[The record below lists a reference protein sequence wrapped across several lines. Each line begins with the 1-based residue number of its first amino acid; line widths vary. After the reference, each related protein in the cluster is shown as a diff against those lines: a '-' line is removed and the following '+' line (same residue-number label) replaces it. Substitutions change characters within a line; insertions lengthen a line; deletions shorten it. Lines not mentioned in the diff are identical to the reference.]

1 MSTNTTSTSD
11 RVGADSL
18 TSSLAQEEG
27 AQKVESASPF
37 AAGLPDP
44 AALARLAN
52 EFFAA
57 LPGAGVAAVSSN
69 EVDLH
74 QDDLRVPS
82 GSPAQTAVPDYQR
95 EMFPF
100 PVVPNLGSIPV
111 VPQLPST
118 ATTGALTEADFRAI
132 AASLAGVVGLVPQ
145 VPTPAFSSATLNPA
159 SSFLE
164 GEQAGPWTAA
174 PQFPPAVEM
183 FSFPGVPAIP
193 SSPPTAPPS
202 GSDLAISRSSPTAA
216 TASAPGAPI
225 SPTAYQTP
233 GNSGDENRTDPYR
246 TDPYRTDPWATAPNF
261 PNEVFSLLRVP
272 GVSAPGVPER
282 EIPEPRVPEK
292 IVSQPSVPM
301 TSASLDS
308 PHSAND
314 SHSIRAIP
322 NAVQSPAIPES
333 AGDLADVGQ
342 AAYGNAAPTFPAV
355 TEMFSFPGVPGAQS
369 PPGVPVLPS
378 SVPTRPPTETDL
390 RELSAAFPGASAPAM
405 TPGVPQ
411 SAFPSASADTSSAE
425 GTPQQAVSLPK
436 GVESF
441 EFRPD
446 LAPGELGVA
455 KRPLDPRLI
464 RQDFPILQER
474 VHGRQLIWLDNAA
487 TTQKPNAVIDR
498 LSYFYQHENS
508 NVHRAAHTLAA
519 RATDAY
525 ESAREKTRRFL
536 NASSTREI
544 VFVRG
549 TTEGINLV
557 AQAWGR
563 RNVQKDDEVVITW
576 LEHHAN
582 IVPWQQLCSEKGARL
597 RVAPVNDRGEVILE
611 EYERLLG
618 PRTRI
623 VSFSQVSNAL
633 GTITPAREMVE
644 MAHRHG
650 ARVLVD
656 GAQAVSHMRVDV
668 QALDCDFYVFSG
680 HKIFAP
686 TGIGAVYGK
695 LELLDTMPP
704 WHGGGNMIVDVTFE
718 KTTYQTAPGRFEAGT
733 GNIADAVGLG
743 AALDYVEQVGME
755 SISAYE
761 HELLIYSTA
770 GLLTVPGLR
779 LIGTAREKA
788 GVLSFVLDD
797 VRTEDVGA
805 ALNQEGI
812 AVRSGHH
819 CAQPILR
826 RMGVEST
833 VRPSLALYNTR
844 EEIDAL
850 VAALS
855 RLQAGRGH
863 RKV

>member
-1 MSTNTTSTSD
+1 MSINTTSTSD
-11 RVGADSL
+11 RLATDLPTTSPTPPDERAGAV
-18 TSSLAQEEG
+18 AMEKYPG
-27 AQKVESASPF
+27 ASPSMS
-37 AAGLPDP
+37 AVPDP
-44 AALARLAN
+44 AMIEQLAN
-52 EFFAA
+52 QFFAA
-57 LPGAGVAAVSSN
+57 LPGADVPPEPSTSSVSPQDAGRFLVAQPGTPDFPREIFSRPAAHNPSIVSDAPSA
-69 EVDLH
+69 
-74 QDDLRVPS
+74 PS
-82 GSPAQTAVPDYQR
+82 G
-95 EMFPF
+95 
-100 PVVPNLGSIPV
+100 
-111 VPQLPST
+111 
-118 ATTGALTEADFRAI
+118 ALSEADFRAI
-132 AASLAGVVGLVPQ
+132 ADSISGATSLVPYSVVASRDELTSSSPSLATRQG
-145 VPTPAFSSATLNPA
+145 
-159 SSFLE
+159 
-164 GEQAGPWTAA
+164 GPWGRA
-174 PQFPPAVEM
+174 PQIPPAAEM
-183 FSFPGVPAIP
+183 YAFPGLPTFP
-193 SSPPTAPPS
+193 SSPPTTSPS
-202 GSDLAISRSSPTAA
+202 GSDLAAAHTAPRPA
-216 TASAPGAPI
+216 V
-225 SPTAYQTP
+225 
-233 GNSGDENRTDPYR
+233 NDSGPAGK
-246 TDPYRTDPWATAPNF
+246 TDPWA
-261 PNEVFSLLRVP
+261 NEPHFSGLNDVFSFPRVP
-272 GVSAPGVPER
+272 GVSVPGRPEAIATQPTVP
-282 EIPEPRVPEK
+282 
-292 IVSQPSVPM
+292 VSQPVLGTVPPARPQSAVSGPELVPVLDK
-301 TSASLDS
+301 SASFFADPSDS
-308 PHSAND
+308 IDLSDAKQAVDPGIATRFPSA
-314 SHSIRAIP
+314 SEI
-322 NAVQSPAIPES
+322 
-333 AGDLADVGQ
+333 
-342 AAYGNAAPTFPAV
+342 
-355 TEMFSFPGVPGAQS
+355 FSFPGVPGVQS
-369 PPGVPVLPS
+369 PPGAPILPS
-378 SVPTRPPTETDL
+378 STPTEIPNEPEIGPSQLSGYPPT
-390 RELSAAFPGASAPAM
+390 FPGSLGKMAEAERTAPQTTLAPA
-405 TPGVPQ
+405 T
-411 SAFPSASADTSSAE
+411 
-425 GTPQQAVSLPK
+425 
-436 GVESF
+436 VESF

-446 LAPGELGVA
+446 LEPGELGVA

-474 VHGRQLIWLDNAA
+474 IHGRQLIWLDNAA

-498 LSYFYQHENS
+498 LSYFYRHENS
-508 NVHRAAHTLAA
+508 NIHRAAHTLAA

-525 ESAREKTRRFL
+525 ESAREKARRFL

-544 VFVRG
+544 IFVRG

-618 PRTRI
+618 PHTRI

-633 GTITPAREMVE
+633 GSITPAREMVE

-680 HKIFAP
+680 HKIFGP
-686 TGIGAVYGK
+686 TGIGVVYGK
-695 LELLDTMPP
+695 LDLLDTMPP

-718 KTTYQTAPGRFEAGT
+718 KTVYQSAPARFEAGT

-761 HELLIYSTA
+761 HELMTYATA
-770 GLLTVPGLR
+770 GLQTVPGLR

-833 VRPSLALYNTR
+833 VRPSLALYNTL

-850 VAALS
+850 IAALL

-863 RKV
+863 RKS